1 MFRSRGCGR
10 VPLTVLILGA
20 AACSAVENATV
31 TDPAAALSEPVFR
44 CNVQPILVKQ
54 CSYNACH
61 GIAGTALRVYSPGKL
76 RAMPAA
82 DIDALIAPLT
92 DDEQHAN
99 FESASGFAFGT
110 TSVDDNFLLRKPLA
124 AADGGY
130 EHAGG
135 AIFPS
140 GSDPQLGTIRA
151 WLLGT
156 GACM

>member
-1 MFRSRGCGR
+1 VALVALLAS
-10 VPLTVLILGA
+10 
-20 AACSAVENATV
+20 ACSAVENASV
-31 TDPAAALSEPVFR
+31 SDPATSLSEPVFR

-76 RAMPAA
+76 RAMPAM
-82 DIDALIAPLT
+82 DIDTLIAPLS

-99 FESASGFAFGT
+99 FESAAGFAFGT

-130 EHAGG
+130 EHFGG

-140 GSDPQLGTIRA
+140 GADPQYAAIRA
-151 WLLGT
+151 WLAGT